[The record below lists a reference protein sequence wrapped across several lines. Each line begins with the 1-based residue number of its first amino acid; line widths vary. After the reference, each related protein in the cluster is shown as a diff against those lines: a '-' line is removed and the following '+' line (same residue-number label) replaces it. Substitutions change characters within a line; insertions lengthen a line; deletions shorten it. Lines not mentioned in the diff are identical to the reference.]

1 VPAGHA
7 AAAAAHRLPPARTD
21 PALSLTIPPPSA
33 AGAQPDDRRSA
44 WYAAARRRLGLTE
57 AAWYDPAVEQV
68 LEALARHEPIDDAV
82 VELGTA
88 RGGAGFDLWETASD
102 LEALAEVSPE
112 TDVGGLADSATVAAL
127 SAWADAFIARVHPP
141 SGVAALTGLVT
152 LAYRRV
158 RLCAVS
164 GECEAE
170 HRRPGEAY
178 ALVVVGPTRRAVDPL
193 ARLTGRLHAGRCTRQ
208 WFPGGESAC
217 HVDDALLAVLSRR
230 THDLEDRAAG
240 LARALGD
247 GPGRHQVT
255 PLPPEHDDGQRW
267 LDELVSATGRTSP

>member
-1 VPAGHA
+1 M
-7 AAAAAHRLPPARTD
+7 
-21 PALSLTIPPPSA
+21 
-33 AGAQPDDRRSA
+33 
-44 WYAAARRRLGLTE
+44 
-57 AAWYDPAVEQV
+57 

-102 LEALAEVSPE
+102 LEALAEISPE
-112 TDVGGLADSATVAAL
+112 TEVGGLADSATVAAL
-127 SAWADAFIARVHPP
+127 SAWADAFIDRVHPP
-141 SGVAALTGLVT
+141 ACVDALTGLVT
-152 LAYRRV
+152 LGYLRV
-158 RLCAVS
+158 RLSEVYR
-164 GECEAE
+164 ECEAG

-178 ALVVVGPTRRAVDPL
+178 ALVVVGPTRRAADPL

-217 HVDDALLAVLSRR
+217 HVDDALLAILSPR
-230 THDLEDRAAG
+230 TPDLDERAAG

-255 PLPPEHDDGQRW
+255 PLPPDHDDGQRW
-267 LDELVSATGRTSP
+267 LDELASATGRSLS